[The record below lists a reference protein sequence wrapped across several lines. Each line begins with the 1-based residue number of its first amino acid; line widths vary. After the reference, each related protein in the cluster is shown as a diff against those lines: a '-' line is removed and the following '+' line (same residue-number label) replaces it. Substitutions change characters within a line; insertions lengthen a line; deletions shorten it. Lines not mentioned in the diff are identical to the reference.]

1 VPPGRLQPRR
11 QRARRS
17 VAEETKTPPLANA
30 AAPPCGPNRIASVC
44 AAVTTTETTAAVS
57 LAVSAGVAAPWPP
70 AAANR
75 AAAAGST
82 SHPVTAKPA
91 RSSDYAMPTPIDP
104 RPITAMRCAVIALSR
119 WNEPASS

>member
-70 AAANR
+70 AAGEPCR
-75 AAAAGST
+75 RG
-82 SHPVTAKPA
+82 
-91 RSSDYAMPTPIDP
+91 RIDVAP
-104 RPITAMRCAVIALSR
+104 RHREACAQQRLRHADPHRPETDHRDALRCHRTLPL
-119 WNEPASS
+119 E